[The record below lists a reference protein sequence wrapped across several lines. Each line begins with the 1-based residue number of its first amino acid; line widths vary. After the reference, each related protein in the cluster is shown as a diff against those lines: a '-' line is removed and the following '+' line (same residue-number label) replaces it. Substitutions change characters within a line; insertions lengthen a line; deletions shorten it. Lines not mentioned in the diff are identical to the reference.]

1 MDRDNASTSIA
12 GGLQAAVALYRAGRF
27 AETERACG
35 EILAAAPDNI
45 PAKVLCAQAMAQ
57 RGDPWGAIKLLREAL
72 RQRPN
77 SEPALNSL
85 VVLLLRNGQMEDA
98 RAACGQCLAVD
109 PRNVAAFYNL
119 GQIADMVGK
128 PDEAAAAYTRAVE
141 LNPQLTAALVPLAL
155 ALQKLRREDDAIAVY
170 DRVPPGDKS
179 EFIAQFNRGLLQQGR
194 GNLLEAASAFA
205 RACEIDPAD
214 PKPRFQLGGVFY
226 AMERF
231 DEAIEC
237 YRQLLQRESDTVGV
251 HGNLAKALW
260 AKGDAAGALAAC
272 DDGLRQR
279 PGDTAVIAFKAAM
292 LLENGDNAAAR
303 ALVDFDRLLKP
314 ARIPPPAGFTDIPAF
329 NQAISQYA
337 LTHPTLVFEPRNH
350 ATKSGRHTGDLMLKP
365 GGPVPAFASAVEGAV
380 RQYLR
385 EMPADSSHAF
395 AAQRPARWRLSAW
408 AVVMEGQGYQA
419 PHIHPQAWLSGV
431 YYASVPPD
439 MAASDTEQAGWI
451 EFGEPLP
458 DYRFTARPELRLV
471 RPEEGLMLLFPSYFF
486 HRTLPFS
493 AGGTRISIAF
503 DIVPSA

>member
-1 MDRDNASTSIA
+1 MDKQNTPTPAA

-35 EILAAAPDNI
+35 EILAAAPENI
-45 PAKVLCAQAMAQ
+45 PAKVLYAQAMAQ

-72 RQRPN
+72 RLRPD
-77 SEPALNSL
+77 SAPALNSL
-85 VVLLLRNGQMEDA
+85 VVLLLRNGQVEDA
-98 RAACGQCLAVD
+98 RAACDQCLAVD
-109 PRNVAAFYNL
+109 ASNVAAFYNL
-119 GQIADMVGK
+119 GQIADMAGK
-128 PDEAAAAYTRAVE
+128 PDEAAAAYGRAVE

-155 ALQKLRREDDAIAVY
+155 ALQKLGREEDAVAFY
-170 DRVPPGDKS
+170 ERVPAGDKS

-194 GNLLEAASAFA
+194 GNLTEAASAFT
-205 RACEIDPAD
+205 RAGEIDPAD
-214 PKPRFQLGGVFY
+214 AKPRFQLGGVFY
-226 AMERF
+226 AMGRF

-237 YRQLLQRESDTVGV
+237 YRQLLLRKTDTAGV

-292 LLENGDNAAAR
+292 LLENGDTAAAR
-303 ALVDFDRLLKP
+303 MLVDFDRLMKP
-314 ARIPPPAGFTDIPAF
+314 IRIPPPAGFTDIPEF
-329 NQAISQYA
+329 NKAISQYA

-350 ATKSGRHTGDLMLKP
+350 ATKSGRHTGELMLKP
-365 GGPVPAFASAVEGAV
+365 GGPVPAFASAVAAEV
-380 RQYLR
+380 RRYLQ
-385 EMPADSSHAF
+385 EVPIDPAHPF

-439 MAASDTEQAGWI
+439 MAAADTEQAGWI

-458 DYRFTARPELRLV
+458 DYRFTAKPELRLIK
-471 RPEEGLMLLFPSYFF
+471 PEEGLMLLFPSYFF

-503 DIVPSA
+503 DVVPTA